1 MDISAS
7 SKSVKPPPLAEPIEI
22 AKFWKSP
29 RERKIAIV
37 VSLRH
42 HEGHNLVDVREY
54 FTDQA
59 GCMKPSTRGLAMV
72 VRRLPE
78 FSKALRK
85 ALERARELDLLPDD
99 GGQP

>member
-1 MDISAS
+1 M
-7 SKSVKPPPLAEPIEI
+7 SVPTDLPEPIEV
-22 AKFWKSP
+22 AKWWKS
-29 RERKIAIV
+29 RRRDIAVV

-42 HEGHNLVDVREY
+42 YEGNNLVDVREY

-78 FSKALRK
+78 FSRALRL
-85 ALERARELDLLPDD
+85 ALEKARALNLLPEE
-99 GGQP
+99 GGE

>member
-1 MDISAS
+1 M
-7 SKSVKPPPLAEPIEI
+7 EI
-22 AKFWKSP
+22 AKFWKS
-29 RERKIAIV
+29 RQNKIAIV

-42 HEGHNLVDVREY
+42 YDGHNLVDVREY

-78 FSKALRK
+78 FSNAIRK
-85 ALERARELDLLPDD
+85 ALETARKLDLLPEE
-99 GGQP
+99 GGE

>member
-7 SKSVKPPPLAEPIEI
+7 SKSVKPPPLLEPIEI
-22 AKFWKSP
+22 AKFWKS
-29 RERKIAIV
+29 RQNKIAIV

-42 HEGHNLVDVREY
+42 HEGNNLLDVREY

-78 FSKALRK
+78 LCNALRK
-85 ALERARELDLLPDD
+85 ALERARELNLLPED
-99 GGQP
+99 GSE